1 MLTQTFLDQV
11 TANCQ
16 VAAASQAGR
25 FSLCGTLLRLR
36 QLYKWEHHLD
46 PWQEPDTAAVLEWIE
61 VKERAWEALEGTPW
75 QPLTWGRQTFE
86 PQAVEALNRHLLPQ
100 GFAYG
105 AGLSRGL
112 APTCFLGELHET
124 RRLDDLTILILGPEL
139 ARDLDAAPAL
149 RQGPLIYLRR
159 QTLAYYLWDRLSDP
173 TQQKNVYLQ
182 IALQAYGLELASLL
196 RQPEAHCQA
205 FAALVTE
212 ESEAIIHHEI
222 GEAREPSLG
231 TAFAALLELFPQS
244 RIELWLRALKD
255 SLAEVNEF
263 GRFSYLIEGRRL
275 PSLALL
281 LAWRPPFYGLLMPE
295 LEPAW
300 RRMKANGDWEELE
313 TTRKIILSR
322 LRGVAGELQELLA
335 TSESAA
341 SGCLKTEIQLRYLT
355 PLGL

>member
-16 VAAASQAGR
+16 VAAAGQAGQ

-46 PWQEPDTAAVLEWIE
+46 PWREPESAAVIEWIE
-61 VKERAWEALEGTPW
+61 AKERTWEALEGTPW
-75 QPLTWGRQTFE
+75 QALNWGRQTFDPKE
-86 PQAVEALNRHLLPQ
+86 VEALNRHLLPQ

-112 APTCFLGELHET
+112 APTCFLGELHAT
-124 RRLDDLTILILGPEL
+124 RRLGDLTILILGPEL

-159 QTLAYYLWDRLSDP
+159 QTLAYYLWERLSDP
-173 TQQKNVYLQ
+173 TQQKNAYLQ
-182 IALQAYGLELASLL
+182 VALQAYGLELAGLL
-196 RQPEAHCQA
+196 RQPEAHRQA
-205 FAALVTE
+205 FDALVTR
-212 ESEAIIHHEI
+212 ESEAIIYHEI

-231 TAFAALLELFPQS
+231 AAFAALLELFPQS
-244 RIELWLRALKD
+244 RIELWLRGLKD
-255 SLAEVNEF
+255 ALAEVNEF
-263 GRFSYLIEGRRL
+263 GRLSYLIEGRRL
-275 PSLALL
+275 PSLALM

-295 LEPAW
+295 LDPAW
-300 RRMKANGDWEELE
+300 RRLKANGDWEELE
-313 TTRKIILSR
+313 ASRKIILSR
-322 LRGVAGELQELLA
+322 LRGVAEELQDLLA
-335 TSESAA
+335 TPESASA
-341 SGCLKTEIQLRYLT
+341 EWLKAEIQRRCLT